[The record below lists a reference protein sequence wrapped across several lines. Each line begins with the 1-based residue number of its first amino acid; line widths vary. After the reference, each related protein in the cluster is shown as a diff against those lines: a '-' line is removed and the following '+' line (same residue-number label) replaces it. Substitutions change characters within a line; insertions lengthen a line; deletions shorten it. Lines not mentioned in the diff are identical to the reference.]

1 MWESVVSSK
10 YITVEVKGEKFTPA
24 YFYNTNMTSHEQKI
38 WLSYRLGILEFR
50 KRYAGKHKTTKCIF
64 SNCRSEDTLEHSL
77 VCEENPVKKK
87 GDKDSDMLEYLKTLH
102 SLRLHLVGLGVY
114 WL

>member
-1 MWESVVSSK
+1 MLIADWFIDQDNRPYQLLYHRNECQIKISV
-10 YITVEVKGEKFTPA
+10 
-24 YFYNTNMTSHEQKI
+24 
-38 WLSYRLGILEFR
+38 
-50 KRYAGKHKTTKCIF
+50 RYAGKHKTTKCIF
-64 SNCRSEDTLEHSL
+64 TTCRSDDTLEHSL